1 MQRRSFLAL
10 APLAA
15 LAAAF
20 RSPEPEPATYT
31 NGVGGVST
39 VPLTP
44 DEWGEVR
51 LMVTNTTGASGTTT
65 YAPSSNITYTI

>member
-20 RSPEPEPATYT
+20 RSPEPLSYT
-31 NGVGGVST
+31 DGTGGVST

-44 DEWGEVR
+44 DEWGLVR
-51 LMVTNTTGASGTTT
+51 LMVTNNTYDSGTTT
-65 YAPSSNITYTI
+65 YASFSNITYTI